1 MAKEIRLWLNKDE
14 LSDKVTIV
22 DDEDY
27 DKAVE
32 AVRRYNSDGSLRKG
46 SGKWYYWTQQSK
58 PSKLSVREAQFREYA
73 TSGGRRKS
81 VHRVVMDAPKGMDV
95 DHINGNG
102 LDNRKEN
109 LRLCTRSQNMMNQ
122 RLKSHS
128 TSGYKGVQYTP
139 TQRRKYTSKKTGITT
154 VHESKLS
161 KPYRAYLGDGKGG
174 HLLGGYHA
182 TAEEA
187 AKARDLLAVELHGE
201 FVYLN
206 FPDLLEE
213 YKAELEKNTE
223 KKFETSE
230 PSL

>member
-27 DKAVE
+27 DKVMSAISE
-32 AVRRYNSDGSLRKG
+32 RA
-46 SGKWYYWTQQSK
+46 KWYYRCMGQS
-58 PSKLSVREAQFREYA
+58 SFNEYA
-73 TSGGRRKS
+73 INGNRRMS

-109 LRLCTRSQNMMNQ
+109 LRLCTRSQNCMNQ

-128 TSGYKGVQYTP
+128 RSGYKGVAYEPIHRQ
-139 TQRRKYTSKKTGITT
+139 KYTSKKTGITT
-154 VHESKLS
+154 VKEYKLS
-161 KPYRAYLGDGKGG
+161 KPYRAYIGNGKGG
-174 HLLGGYHA
+174 HITLGRYA
-182 TAEEA
+182 TGEEA
-187 AKARDLLAVELHGE
+187 ARVRDLKAVELHGE

-223 KKFETSE
+223 KNFETSE
-230 PSL
+230 PSC

>member
-14 LSDKVTIV
+14 LSDKVTLI
-22 DDEDY
+22 DEEDY
-27 DKAVE
+27 DKVMSAISE
-32 AVRRYNSDGSLRKG
+32 RS
-46 SGKWYYWTQQSK
+46 KWYYWTNKS
-58 PSKLSVREAQFREYA
+58 PTHPREYA
-73 TSGGRRKS
+73 TTGCRRQS

-109 LRLCTRSQNMMNQ
+109 LRLCTRSQNAMN
-122 RLKSHS
+122 RKPRFDNP
-128 TSGYKGVQYTP
+128 TGYKGVQYTP
-139 TQRRKYTSKKTGITT
+139 THRQKYTSKKTGITT

-174 HLLGGYHA
+174 HLQGGRYA

-187 AKARDLLAVELHGE
+187 ARARDLLAVEMHGE

-206 FPDLLEE
+206 FPHLMEE

-223 KKFETSE
+223 KKFESSE
-230 PSL
+230 PSF

>member
-1 MAKEIRLWLNKDE
+1 MA
-14 LSDKVTIV
+14 IV

-58 PSKLSVREAQFREYA
+58 PSKLSVREAQFRAYA
-73 TSGGRRKS
+73 TSGCRRKS
-81 VHRVVMDAPKGMDV
+81 IHRVVMGAPKGMDV

-128 TSGYKGVQYTP
+128 VSGYKGVQYEP
-139 TQRRKYTSKKTGITT
+139 TRKHKYTSKKTGITT
-154 VHESKLS
+154 VKEYNMKL
-161 KPYRAYLGDGKGG
+161 PYSAYLGDGKGG
-174 HLLGGYHA
+174 HITLGRYA
-182 TAEEA
+182 TGEEA
-187 AKARDLLAVELHGE
+187 ARVRDKKALELHGE

-206 FPDLLEE
+206 FPELLEE
-213 YKAELEKNTE
+213 YMNAY
-223 KKFETSE
+223 
-230 PSL
+230 

>member
-27 DKAVE
+27 DKVMSAISE
-32 AVRRYNSDGSLRKG
+32 RA
-46 SGKWYYWTQQSK
+46 KWYYRCMNES
-58 PSKLSVREAQFREYA
+58 SFNEYA
-73 TSGGRRKS
+73 VNGDRRIS

-109 LRLCTRSQNMMNQ
+109 LRICTRSQNSMN
-122 RLKSHS
+122 RKPRFDNP
-128 TSGYKGVQYTP
+128 TGYKGVQYTP
-139 TQRRKYTSKKTGITT
+139 IHKVKYTSKKTGITT

-174 HLLGGYHA
+174 HLQGGCYA

-187 AKARDLLAVELHGE
+187 ARARDLLAVEMHGE

-206 FPDLLEE
+206 FPHLMEE

-223 KKFETSE
+223 KNFETSE
-230 PSL
+230 PSN